1 MPKPTLETVLA
12 KKAPEVP
19 STPSPS
25 AGRPVRDDDGK
36 TTTSLRLDREK
47 LVRLKAMA
55 VRQRRRVNDV
65 IIEAIDNHLALH
77 EDKAA

>member
-1 MPKPTLETVLA
+1 MAKATLATVLA
-12 KKAPEVP
+12 RKAP
-19 STPSPS
+19 SPPQPASS
-25 AGRPVRDDDGK
+25 AVRPARDDDGK

-65 IIEAIDNHLALH
+65 IVEAIDNHLALH